1 MENSVVTLI
10 LTIIN
15 LAVIISIIA
24 GIYSAIKYVKNYMDL
39 RKETNKKLDLI
50 LKKLDDQQGK

>member
-10 LTIIN
+10 ITIIN
-15 LAVIISIIA
+15 LAIIILIIA
-24 GIYSAIKYVKNYMDL
+24 GAYLAIRYIKNYMDL

-50 LKKLDDQQGK
+50 LKKLDDQKEK

>member
-15 LAVIISIIA
+15 LAVIISIIV